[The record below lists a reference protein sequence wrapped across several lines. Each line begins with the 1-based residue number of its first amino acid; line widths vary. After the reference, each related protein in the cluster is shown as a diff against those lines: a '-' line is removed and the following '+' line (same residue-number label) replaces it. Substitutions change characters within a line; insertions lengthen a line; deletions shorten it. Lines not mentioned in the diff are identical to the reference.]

1 MQLVCSV
8 PQGSV
13 LGPLLFVLYT
23 DELVDVAKLMGLEIY
38 IYADDTQLYIH
49 FKPSNT
55 SVSVSILERGIRVI
69 EQWLSSSRLRLN
81 TDKTEL
87 LWLGTRA
94 LLGLLGGMGPV
105 LKVGS
110 SVI

>member
-13 LGPLLFVLYT
+13 LGPLLVVLYS
-23 DELVDVAKLMGLEIY
+23 DELVDIANSMGLEIH

-55 SVSVSILERGIRVI
+55 SVSVSILERGIRDI

-81 TDKTEL
+81 TDMTEL
-87 LWLGTRA
+87 LWLGTYA
-94 LLGLLGGMGPV
+94 LLRLLEGMG
-105 LKVGS
+105 GE
-110 SVI
+110 VIDD